1 MNRDFI
7 QLRGLEGELKVSQKK
22 REYGLTVSTRE
33 IVFHKPHVNYHIK
46 YDDIVSIVPFE
57 PQGRRTRV
65 SVRNS
70 SGSAVEYASQRADTD
85 QYRLYASRVTVHN
98 RSGLAAMGAMQFVL
112 PIPPKL
118 MAVIAEFSGLD
129 RVI

>member
-1 MNRDFI
+1 VNRDFI
-7 QLRGLEGELKVSQKK
+7 QLRALEGELKVSQKK

-33 IVFHKPHVNYHIK
+33 IVFHKPHVNYVIR
-46 YDDIVSIVPFE
+46 YDDIVSIMPFRAE
-57 PQGRRTRV
+57 GRRTRV
-65 SVRNS
+65 SVRNP
-70 SGSAVEYASQRADTD
+70 SGSAVEYATPRADAD

-98 RSGLAAMGAMQFVL
+98 RSGLRVMGAMQFVL

-129 RVI
+129 RIL

>member
-22 REYGLTVSTRE
+22 QEYGLSVSTRE
-33 IVFHKPHVNYHIK
+33 IVFHKPHVNYLIR
-46 YDDIVSIVPFE
+46 YEDIVSIVPFE
-57 PQGRRTRV
+57 PRGRRTRV

-70 SGSAVEYASQRADTD
+70 SGSAVEFATPRADAD
-85 QYRLYASRVTVHN
+85 QYRLYASRVTIHS
-98 RSGLAAMGAMQFVL
+98 RSGLSVIGAMQFVL
-112 PIPPKL
+112 PIPPTL

-129 RVI
+129 RIF

>member
-33 IVFHKPHVNYHIK
+33 IVFHKPHVNYVIR
-46 YDDIVSIVPFE
+46 YDDIVSITPFRPE
-57 PQGRRTRV
+57 GRRTRV
-65 SVRNS
+65 SVRHS
-70 SGSAVEYASQRADTD
+70 SGSAVEYATPRADAD
-85 QYRLYASRVTVHN
+85 QYRLFASRVTVHN
-98 RSGLAAMGAMQFVL
+98 RGGRSETGAMQFVL

-118 MAVIAEFSGLD
+118 MAVIAEYSGLD
-129 RVI
+129 RIL

>member
-22 REYGLTVSTRE
+22 QEYGLSVSTRE
-33 IVFHKPHVNYHIK
+33 IVFHKPHVNYLIR

-57 PQGRRTRV
+57 QGGRRTRV

-70 SGSAVEYASQRADTD
+70 SGSAVEYATPRSDAD
-85 QYRLYASRVTVHN
+85 QYRVYASRVTIHN
-98 RSGLAAMGAMQFVL
+98 RSGLSVMGAMQFVL

-129 RVI
+129 RIF

>member
-1 MNRDFI
+1 VNRDFI

-46 YDDIVSIVPFE
+46 YDDIISIVPFE
-57 PQGRRTRV
+57 QQMRRTRV
-65 SVRNS
+65 SVRHS
-70 SGSAVEYASQRADTD
+70 SGSAVEYASPRADTD

-98 RSGLAAMGAMQFVL
+98 RSGLTAMGAMQFVL

-118 MAVIAEFSGLD
+118 MAVIAEFSGLV
-129 RVI
+129 RVL